1 MKLRTGI
8 VGGGTVSAVHIDGLK
23 RNPRTDLV
31 AICDVDEERAR
42 ELAEKHEI
50 RPFTSVQTMVDEVDL
65 DWVHVCTPVQTHVD
79 VALTAIE
86 AGIPV
91 MIEKPIT
98 ETVAEF
104 ERLAE
109 AARAHDVPVSV
120 KHNHVFDPA
129 MRKAMDRV
137 QSGDLGRVKG
147 VDVIY
152 TGSSRPDDPNRGAWS
167 FDLAGGEFEEGL
179 AHPIYLTLRAGGYPE
194 DADDVLATTTTFEE
208 YDRPFAY
215 DAAQLQYV
223 SRDGV
228 LCTTKM
234 LGDTIPVRQVLIHG
248 RDLSLTV
255 DLISQT
261 LVEHDRDYKA
271 SAVARAQNNVD
282 QVADRIRGTIQNG
295 GAVIKRAMNDDW
307 DVARKLNAH
316 FYQNDAESRALITDS
331 PMPVPLEEG
340 RWTVQLM
347 ETIRESAGRNA
358 ADEGAADAEP
368 ESPPGAVEQ

>member
-31 AICDVDEERAR
+31 AICDVDEGRAR
-42 ELAEKHEI
+42 ELAEKHEV
-50 RPFTSVQTMVDEVDL
+50 RPFTSVQTMVDEVEL

-98 ETVAEF
+98 ETVEEF

-109 AARAHDVPVSV
+109 AARTHDVPVSV

-129 MRKAMDRV
+129 MRRAMDRV

-152 TGSSRPDDPNRGAWS
+152 TGSSRPDDPNRGTWS

-179 AHPIYLTLRAGGYPE
+179 AHPLYLTLRAGGYPE
-194 DADDVLATTTTFEE
+194 SADGVSATTTTFED

-234 LGDTIPVRQVLIHG
+234 LGDTIPVRLVLIHG
-248 RDLSLTV
+248 RDTSLTV
-255 DLISQT
+255 DLVSQT
-261 LVEHDRDYKA
+261 LLEHDRDYKA
-271 SAVARAQNNVD
+271 SAIARAQNNVD
-282 QVADRIRGTIQNG
+282 RASDRIRGTIQNG
-295 GAVIKRAMNDDW
+295 QAVLRRALSDDW
-307 DVARKLNAH
+307 DVARQLNAH

-340 RWTVQLM
+340 KWTVQLM
-347 ETIRESAGRNA
+347 ETIRDA
-358 ADEGAADAEP
+358 AAENGERDAAR
-368 ESPPGAVEQ
+368 ESPPGTVEQ